1 MKNKAFLAQFEK
13 LERLI
18 ERLPE
23 GLQKPILREI
33 VPLKEL
39 FLRQRPPRLAL
50 TGDPSVD
57 AAALFSALF
66 GALLPPEA
74 TQSRGWQEI
83 SRGGRGTIRVLDA
96 RPSGPL
102 GALNDA
108 TRVAASAETP
118 DLVLHLHGGST
129 GRAADFDG
137 LEVLMQFVS
146 DRHERRPGLI
156 GVAVA
161 GVAEQPAPAELEA
174 SRRTLEVALAGRPEF
189 GGHLTPTLGVA
200 TAVRFRPDGT
210 LDESSDHRHNI
221 EVLANLLVAELP
233 NEAKLDMARLSS
245 ARAGQAAIAKS
256 LVKSVT
262 AACGAIG
269 TQPIPLADLPVLL
282 TLQIMMVSGILY
294 ISGREASFRLGA
306 QFLATLGLNFG
317 AGFAFREVARS
328 LVKFFPGWGNAISGV
343 VAAGGTYALGR
354 TATAYFIEGVS
365 LGEAK
370 KLFKRQRREQP
381 PLLPEKARIEKPQ
394 IRHE

>member
-1 MKNKAFLAQFEK
+1 MKTKAFLEQFEK

-50 TGDPSVD
+50 TGDASVD

-66 GALLPPEA
+66 GAHLPPEA

-96 RPSGPL
+96 RPGGPL

-108 TRVAASAETP
+108 TRVAISAEAP
-118 DLVLHLHGGST
+118 DLVLHLQGISSGET
-129 GRAADFDG
+129 ADFDG
-137 LEVLMQFVS
+137 LEVLMQFTG
-146 DRHERRPGLI
+146 DRHDQRPGLI
-156 GVAVA
+156 GLAVA
-161 GVAEQPAPAELEA
+161 GLDENPESVELEA
-174 SRRTLEVALAGRPEF
+174 ARNALNATLSDRPEF
-189 GGHLTPTLGVA
+189 GGHLAPTLGVA

-210 LDESSDHRHNI
+210 LDKLSDRRQNI
-221 EVLANLLVAELP
+221 DVLANLLVAELP
-233 NEAKLDMARLSS
+233 NEAKLDMARLSG
-245 ARAGQAAIAKS
+245 ARDGQAAIARS
-256 LVKSVT
+256 LVKSIT

-269 TQPIPLADLPVLL
+269 TQPIPLADLPILL
-282 TLQIMMVSGILY
+282 TLQIMMISGILY
-294 ISGREASFRLGA
+294 ISGREASFKLGA
-306 QFLATLGLNFG
+306 QFLGALGINFG

-354 TATAYFIEGVS
+354 SATAYFIDGVS
-365 LGEAK
+365 LGEARK
-370 KLFKRQRREQP
+370 MFKRQRREKP
-381 PLLPEKARIEKPQ
+381 AMLASGRAR
-394 IRHE
+394 R

>member
-1 MKNKAFLAQFEK
+1 MKTKAFLEQFEK

-50 TGDPSVD
+50 TGDSSVD
-57 AAALFSALF
+57 ASALFSALF
-66 GALLPPEA
+66 GAHLPPEA
-74 TQSRGWQEI
+74 AQSRGWQEF

-108 TRVAASAETP
+108 ARVAASAEAP
-118 DLVLHLHGGST
+118 DLVLHLQSISG
-129 GRAADFDG
+129 APADFDG

-146 DRHERRPGLI
+146 DRHDLRPGLV
-156 GVAVA
+156 GVAAA
-161 GVAEQPAPAELEA
+161 GVDENPEA
-174 SRRTLEVALAGRPEF
+174 VELEVARNALNVSLSDRPEF
-189 GGHLTPTLGVA
+189 GGHLAPTVAVA
-200 TAVRFRPDGT
+200 TAVRFRPDGS
-210 LDESSDHRHNI
+210 LDELSDRRQNI
-221 EVLANLLVAELP
+221 EALANLLVSELP
-233 NEAKLDMARLSS
+233 NEAKLDMARLSG
-245 ARAGQAAIAKS
+245 AREGQAVIARS
-256 LVKSVT
+256 LVKSIT

-269 TQPIPLADLPVLL
+269 TQPIPLADLPILL
-282 TLQIMMVSGILY
+282 TLQIMMVSGIIY

-317 AGFAFREVARS
+317 AGFAFREVARG
-328 LVKFFPGWGNAISGV
+328 LAKFFPGWGNAISGV

-354 TATAYFIEGVS
+354 SATAYYIEGVS
-365 LGEAK
+365 IGDAK
-370 KLFKRQRREQP
+370 KMFHRQR
-381 PLLPEKARIEKPQ
+381 KEKPVLLSQ
-394 IRHE
+394 GPPRR

>member
-1 MKNKAFLAQFEK
+1 MKSKAFLEQFEK

-50 TGDPSVD
+50 TGDSSVE
-57 AAALFSALF
+57 AASLFSALF
-66 GALLPPEA
+66 GAHLPPEE
-74 TQSRGWQEI
+74 TQSRGWQEF

-108 TRVAASAETP
+108 ARVAASAEAP
-118 DLVLHLHGGST
+118 DLVLHLQGSST
-129 GRAADFDG
+129 RESPDFDG

-146 DRHERRPGLI
+146 DRHEHRPALV

-161 GVAEQPAPAELEA
+161 GVTENPAPAELESA
-174 SRRTLEVALAGRPEF
+174 RRALEVALTDRAEF
-189 GGHLTPTLGVA
+189 GGHLAPTIGVA

-210 LDESSDHRHNI
+210 LDETSDRRYHV
-221 EVLANLLVAELP
+221 EELANLLVAELP
-233 NEAKLDMARLSS
+233 NEAKLDMARLSG
-245 ARAGQAAIAKS
+245 AREGQATIARS

-269 TQPIPLADLPVLL
+269 TQPIPLADLPILL

-294 ISGREASFRLGA
+294 ISGRETSFRLGA
-306 QFLATLGLNFG
+306 QFLAALGLNFG
-317 AGFAFREVARS
+317 AGYALREMARS

-354 TATAYFIEGVS
+354 TATAYFIEGLS
-365 LGEAK
+365 LVEAK
-370 KLFKRQRREQP
+370 KMFRRQRREKP
-381 PLLPEKARIEKPQ
+381 PMLKAK
-394 IRHE
+394 

>member
-1 MKNKAFLAQFEK
+1 MKTKAFLEQFEK

-50 TGDPSVD
+50 SGDSTVD
-57 AAALFSALF
+57 ASALFSALF
-66 GALLPPEA
+66 GAHLPPEA
-74 TQSRGWQEI
+74 TQSRGWQEF

-108 TRVAASAETP
+108 ARVAASAESP
-118 DLVLHLHGGST
+118 DLVLHLRGVSSGES
-129 GRAADFDG
+129 GESGDFDG
-137 LEVLMQFVS
+137 LEVLMQFVT
-146 DRHERRPGLI
+146 DRHEQRPALV

-161 GVAEQPAPAELEA
+161 GVDENPEPVQLEA
-174 SRRTLEVALAGRPEF
+174 ARIGLAALLSNRPEF
-189 GGHLTPTLGVA
+189 GGHLAPTLAIA
-200 TAVRFRPDGT
+200 TAVRFRPDGS
-210 LDESSDHRHNI
+210 LDELSDRRQNV
-221 EVLANLLVAELP
+221 EALANLLVSELP
-233 NEAKLDMARLSS
+233 NEAKLDMARMSG
-245 ARAGQAAIAKS
+245 AREGQATIARS

-269 TQPIPLADLPVLL
+269 TQPIPLADLPILL

-306 QFLATLGLNFG
+306 QFLAALGLNFG
-317 AGFAFREVARS
+317 AGFAFRELARS
-328 LVKFFPGWGNAISGV
+328 LAKFLPGWGNAISGV

-354 TATAYFIEGVS
+354 SATAYFIEGVS
-365 LGEAK
+365 IGEARK
-370 KLFKRQRREQP
+370 MFRRQRREKAA
-381 PLLPEKARIEKPQ
+381 LLPQGEPR
-394 IRHE
+394 R

>member
-1 MKNKAFLAQFEK
+1 MKTKAFLEQFEK

-57 AAALFSALF
+57 ASALFSALF
-66 GALLPPEA
+66 GAHLPPED
-74 TQSRGWQEI
+74 TQSRGWQEF

-108 TRVAASAETP
+108 ARVAASAESP
-118 DLVLHLHGGST
+118 DLVLHLQGASSGEP
-129 GRAADFDG
+129 ADFDG
-137 LEVLMQFVS
+137 LEVLMQFVT
-146 DRHERRPGLI
+146 DRHEQRPALI

-161 GVAEQPAPAELEA
+161 GLDENPEPVELEA
-174 SRRTLEVALAGRPEF
+174 ARNALNISLSDRPEL
-189 GGHLTPTLGVA
+189 GGHVAPTRAVA
-200 TAVRFRPDGT
+200 TTVRFRPDGS
-210 LDESSDHRHNI
+210 LDELSDRRQNI
-221 EVLANLLVAELP
+221 EALANLLVAELP
-233 NEAKLDMARLSS
+233 NEAKLDMARLSG
-245 ARAGQAAIAKS
+245 ARDGQATIAKS

-269 TQPIPLADLPVLL
+269 TQPIPLADLPILL

-294 ISGREASFRLGA
+294 ISGREASFLLGA
-306 QFLATLGLNFG
+306 QFLAALGLNFG
-317 AGFAFREVARS
+317 AGFAFREMARS

-354 TATAYFIEGVS
+354 SATAYFIEGVS
-365 LGEAK
+365 IGEARK
-370 KLFKRQRREQP
+370 MFRRQRREKP
-381 PLLPEKARIEKPQ
+381 ALLSQGEPR
-394 IRHE
+394 R